1 MSDQTIPL
9 TTTGTPQAYLVSLST
24 SLVHREY
31 EVRSRGV
38 VVGRDVDSAD
48 VVCSGSTISRRHLRI
63 HVEGPSRIFAEDLN
77 STNGVYVNGN
87 RISKVQLS
95 EGDIIGLGGAQ
106 AKHFSF
112 HLQSS
117 KGRSIA
123 LNIPAR
129 SAWNIGRWEGNDI
142 PLPFESSASALHAV
156 VTPRDAGRLLLTD
169 KGSANGTW
177 VNGRRITK
185 TPLEPTDAVTIG
197 GTVFHFELLG
207 DGGLRVSRRDCGED
221 IALECIS
228 LTREVPNRSRNGART
243 IRILDEATLA
253 IRPGEFVGLLGPSG
267 AGKST
272 LLKAINGYN
281 PPSYGCV
288 LLNGVPLYR
297 CFDMFRSTI
306 GYVPQDDIVHQDL
319 TVEASLHYV
328 AQLRLPGDLSL
339 EQRNELI
346 DSTIETLGLSHVRTS
361 RIRDLSG
368 GQRKRVSIGCE
379 LITRPGLLYLDEPT
393 SGLDPSTE
401 EKLMRHFRSLA
412 RRGTTVLITTHI
424 LYSLDLLDRV
434 VIMSRGRLVFF
445 GTPEEARVFF
455 GSNGK
460 PLESAT
466 RIFDILEG
474 ELQEGADPAQD
485 HSPATVAA
493 HYQRKYA
500 ESELYR
506 RHVLNELAPTSQEML
521 AVSREGD
528 GKAQVTAGKN
538 PNATEHRA
546 LLAKPL
552 RKSKTGAPWR
562 PFSFRF
568 WLTLTRRYMAIK
580 SASLRQIAFYL
591 AVPLV
596 LALVTLSLRSPSLP
610 DEAELAKTKE
620 SIAQQIHGGP
630 YDLGNPMKAL
640 LAPKGVDD
648 PRPAEDVVFALKH
661 EGLPNLPTPLSVL
674 LMFVM
679 TAIFMGT
686 LLACLELSTERA
698 IYQRERMANQKIAD
712 YLGSKLPFLFM
723 TTAIQCLVFIIICR
737 LKPGLRDF
745 DLVGAYVAMVAM
757 AWASVT
763 LGLFLSA
770 LDPTPGQFSVIL
782 AIVAVL
788 PQLVLSGG
796 LAPDFYEGMPGVMKV
811 IAAISPARWGLE
823 MLMTAFYWHPERA
836 ALGWLETF
844 VPETI
849 GFAYGTK
856 VYIKDVGVLALQGV
870 LWLVLCAAILRRQ
883 DAVK

>member
-1 MSDQTIPL
+1 
-9 TTTGTPQAYLVSLST
+9 
-24 SLVHREY
+24 
-31 EVRSRGV
+31 
-38 VVGRDVDSAD
+38 
-48 VVCSGSTISRRHLRI
+48 
-63 HVEGPSRIFAEDLN
+63 
-77 STNGVYVNGN
+77 GN
-87 RISKVQLS
+87 
-95 EGDIIGLGGAQ
+95 AQ

-112 HLQSS
+112 HLQTS

-123 LNIPAR
+123 LNIPR
-129 SAWNIGRWEGNDI
+129 KSAWNLGRWEGNDI

-156 VTPRDAGRLLLTD
+156 LTPQNGNRLQLTD
-169 KGSANGTW
+169 KGSLNGTW
-177 VNGRRITK
+177 VNGRRVTR
-185 TPLEPTDAVTIG
+185 TLLEPTDAVTIG
-197 GTVFHFELLG
+197 GTVFHFELLS

-221 IALECIS
+221 IALECIA
-228 LTREVPNRSRNGART
+228 LTRKVPNRSRDGART
-243 IRILDEATLA
+243 IRILDDVSLA

-297 CFDMFRSTI
+297 CFDMFRTTI
-306 GYVPQDDIVHQDL
+306 GYVPQDDIVHADL
-319 TVEASLHYV
+319 TVESSLHYV

-339 EQRNELI
+339 DQRNELI
-346 DSTIETLGLSHVRTS
+346 DATIETLGLSHVRAS

-401 EKLMRHFRSLA
+401 EKLMHHFRSLA
-412 RRGTTVLITTHI
+412 RRGTTILITTHI
-424 LYSLDLLDRV
+424 LYNLDLLDRV

-445 GTPEEARVFF
+445 GTPEEARTFF

-474 ELQEGADPAQD
+474 ELQEGADPKQD
-485 HSPATVAA
+485 RSPNAVAA

-500 ESELYR
+500 ESDLYR
-506 RHVLNELAPTSQEML
+506 KHVLNELAPTSQEML
-521 AVSREGD
+521 AVSRETG
-528 GKAQVTAGKN
+528 GKAQATASQR
-538 PNATEHRA
+538 PNASEHRT
-546 LLAKPL
+546 LLEKPL
-552 RKSKTGAPWR
+552 RKSKSGAPWR
-562 PFSFRF
+562 PFSPRN
-568 WLTLTRRYMAIK
+568 WLTLTRRHVAIK
-580 SASLRQIAFYL
+580 SASLKQIAFYL

-596 LALVTLSLRSPSLP
+596 LALVTLSLRSPALP
-610 DEAELAKTKE
+610 DDAELAKIKE

-630 YDLGNPMKAL
+630 YDLGDTMKGL
-640 LAPKGVDD
+640 LSPKGLED

-661 EGLPNLPTPLSVL
+661 EGIPNLPTPLSVL

-686 LLACLELSTERA
+686 LLSCLELSTERA

-712 YLGSKLPFLFM
+712 YLGSKLPFLFL
-723 TTAIQCLVFIIICR
+723 TTAIQCLVFIVICR
-737 LKPGLRDF
+737 FKPGLRDF
-745 DLVGAYVAMVAM
+745 DLVGAYLAMVAM
-757 AWASVT
+757 AWASVA

-796 LAPDFYEGMPGVMKV
+796 LAPDFYQGMPGVMKA
-811 IAAISPARWGLE
+811 IAAVSPARWGLE
-823 MLMTAFYWHPERA
+823 MLMTAFYWHPERT
-836 ALGWLETF
+836 ALSWLESF

-856 VYIKDVGVLALQGV
+856 VYLKDVGVLALQGV
-870 LWLVLCAAILRRQ
+870 LWLLLCAMVLRRQ